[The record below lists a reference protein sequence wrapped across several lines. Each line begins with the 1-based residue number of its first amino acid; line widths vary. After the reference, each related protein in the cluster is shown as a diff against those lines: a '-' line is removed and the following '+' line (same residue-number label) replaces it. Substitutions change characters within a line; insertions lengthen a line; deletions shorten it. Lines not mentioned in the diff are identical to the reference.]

1 MLLLEP
7 GGHTFR
13 LFLEEGEGGEEVGM
27 NGCAVYNAVCDRYGT
42 ADPNAGTCDSVA
54 TIDGLLFSHRA
65 KQASLLTLGT
75 ITHTYTPTHSST
87 QCNVS
92 ASPMPLIAAR
102 LVLRLLH

>member
-1 MLLLEP
+1 M
-7 GGHTFR
+7 
-13 LFLEEGEGGEEVGM
+13 GM
-27 NGCAVYNAVCDRYGT
+27 NGCAVYNAVGDRYGT
-42 ADPNAGTCDSVA
+42 ADANASTCASVA

-92 ASPMPLIAAR
+92 ASPMPLKAT
-102 LVLRLLH
+102 RLLLLLLH